1 MSEDIRFIQRFS
13 NFKKAVNQLEA
24 FIEKENIN
32 KFEVLGLLHCFEYTF
47 ELAWKTMKDYL
58 ENEGFEVNSPREAI
72 QTAFQIKLI
81 TDGHVWIDVL
91 NKRDLIAN
99 TYDQN
104 KVSEAEELI
113 IYTYYPA
120 IKKFLG
126 KLENM

>member
-58 ENEGFEVNSPREAI
+58 ENEDIKGHIYGF
-72 QTAFQIKLI
+72 
-81 TDGHVWIDVL
+81 
-91 NKRDLIAN
+91 
-99 TYDQN
+99 
-104 KVSEAEELI
+104 
-113 IYTYYPA
+113 
-120 IKKFLG
+120 
-126 KLENM
+126 